1 MSYLKATDENSNT
14 YRFSLMPA
22 NDTTSKLFPAVK
34 TVKVS
39 TSNTLSFG
47 SISYVSGRK
56 YYVTV
61 KFRTR
66 GDGDSTSSKCS
77 SVGFI
82 ANRSDWQNSYSY
94 IHGSATAYA
103 ERGQIVEWTYEFTAS
118 ASESRATALYFIINN
133 GWANGYDNQ
142 TIDLFYYKMW
152 DEQGN
157 VYAES
162 SSNVNLLKNDK
173 WRDGKTLSEEETI
186 DNYGVHGVLSSAIKW
201 IRNHSYVLEFDL
213 KLDADEINKDD
224 FKVELDVGGY
234 SYIFNTSILKNEIG
248 YSYKHFR
255 FIVRVSDYIS
265 PYYENILFGFSN
277 YRVDESAGASD
288 HKVYV
293 KNISFKTY
301 YDFSNFLKITK
312 NNIIYYSKLF
322 NLNDS
327 SLNPKQLKLT
337 KNNSDYY
344 LAQNATEYKYNELA
358 SRTYQNLFEKFAY

>member
-82 ANRSDWQNSYSY
+82 ANRSDWSNSYSY

-157 VYAES
+157 IYAES
-162 SSNVNLLKNDK
+162 STNINLNK
-173 WRDGKTLSEEETI
+173 WEDGTLFTTEKAISETYDYYTEESPTRYI
-186 DNYGVHGVLSSAIKW
+186 YGNKYL
-201 IRNHSYVLEFDL
+201 LEFDC
-213 KLDADEINKDD
+213 KLDADEINKDNFNMSIHSIFD
-224 FKVELDVGGY
+224 SKGGFSTLTIRKEQLD
-234 SYIFNTSILKNEIG
+234 

-255 FIVRVSDYIS
+255 IEVDYNDWQGYDIGVARKIKFDFHINQTGHKIFIK
-265 PYYENILFGFSN
+265 N
-277 YRVDESAGASD
+277 
-288 HKVYV
+288 V
-293 KNISFKTY
+293 KFKLLY
-301 YDFSNFLKITK
+301 LKPMFLKTIK
-312 NNIIYYSKLF
+312 NNALYYSKLF
-322 NLNDS
+322 KKDDVYFKKT
-327 SLNPKQLKLT
+327 PRQLQLM
-337 KNNSDYY
+337 KNNTGYY
-344 LAQNATEYKYNELA
+344 FPQNVTEYKYNELA